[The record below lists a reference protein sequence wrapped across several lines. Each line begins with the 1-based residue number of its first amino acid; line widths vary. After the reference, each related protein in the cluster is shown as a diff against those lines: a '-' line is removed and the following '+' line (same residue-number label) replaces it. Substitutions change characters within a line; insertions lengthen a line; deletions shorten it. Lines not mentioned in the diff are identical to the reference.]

1 MAQKASKK
9 KCKMA
14 VSSAGADLESKISS
28 LARCSYFVLFE
39 GSPEDYRIVKCGS
52 KEAPNE
58 KGPKVAQK
66 LTELDVDI
74 VITSTIGPRA
84 FSILKEAGIAVKAG
98 CKGTVEDAVKKCA
111 AGRLKDCKGATYAG
125 NIEL

>member
-14 VSSAGADLESKISS
+14 VSSSGAGIESKISS
-28 LARCSYFVLFE
+28 LARCTHFVLFE
-39 GSPEDYRIVKCGS
+39 GSPDDYRIVKCAS
-52 KEAPNE
+52 AVAPSE

-98 CKGTVEDAVKKCA
+98 CRGTVEDAVKKCA
-111 AGRLKDCKGATYAG
+111 AGKLKDCKGATYAG